1 MNVVDAVG
9 TVVGFV
15 VDAII
20 VFFDGLLLSK
30 AFGFVVTVDEFPEW
44 VR

>member
-1 MNVVDAVG
+1 MNVVDAAG
-9 TVVGFV
+9 TVVFV

-20 VFFDGLLLSK
+20 VSFDGLPLSK